1 MFWWDGF
8 VQIREIT
15 FWRGMSVHLIIYE
28 ATRDIT
34 FSLFQRKFHKQTNK
48 VICITIDH
56 VEVMCSLVFTP
67 QRIKLKTNGHYF
79 QFGSTVVNF
88 FSFVSLFSTNATFQ
102 CHHICTI
109 LLNKA
114 TPCFLHHSTISKGLL
129 IQKLEHTYTIAS
141 SSWAVVYIVCFWAG
155 RRFDIYL
162 LHWSPGYW
170 PCDDYTLHITSNILP
185 CRAHLKLKESDRKA
199 TRSFR

>member
-141 SSWAVVYIVCFWAG
+141 SSWAVLFTLYVSELVEDLIYICCI
-155 RRFDIYL
+155 DL
-162 LHWSPGYW
+162 LVIGHVMITH
-170 PCDDYTLHITSNILP
+170 CTLPLTFCHVGHIWIETEGI
-185 CRAHLKLKESDRKA
+185 R
-199 TRSFR
+199 